1 MTVNDLI
8 EKLDLEV
15 LNLAEGDREITG
27 GYVGDLLSWVMGKA
41 ESGDMWVTIMT
52 NVNVVAVASLV
63 DVACVVIADK
73 AEITP
78 DVIEKARAQGIN
90 LLRSAKSAYRLCNE
104 QILL

>member
-1 MTVNDLI
+1 MTVKSLI
-8 EKLDLEV
+8 KKLDLEI
-15 LNLAEGDREITG
+15 LNLAEPDREITG
-27 GYVGDLLSWVMGKA
+27 GYVGDLLSWVMGRA

-52 NVNVVAVASLV
+52 NINVVAVAGLV

-73 AEITP
+73 AEIAP

-90 LLRSAKSAYRLCNE
+90 LLRSDKNAYRLCNE

>member
-1 MTVNDLI
+1 MTVNSLI

-15 LNLAEGDREITG
+15 LNLCEGECEITG

-73 AEITP
+73 AEVAP
-78 DVIEKARAQGIN
+78 EVIEKAKAQGID
-90 LLRSAKSAYRLCNE
+90 LLRSAKSAYQLCNE

>member
-1 MTVNDLI
+1 MTVNSLI

-15 LNLAEGDREITG
+15 LNLSEGDREITG

-52 NVNVVAVASLV
+52 NINVVAVASLV
-63 DVACVVIADK
+63 DTACVVIADK
-73 AEITP
+73 AEVAP
-78 DVIEKARAQGIN
+78 EVIEKARAQGIN
-90 LLRSAKSAYRLCNE
+90 LLRSDKSAYQLCNE

>member
-1 MTVNDLI
+1 MTVNQLI
-8 EKLDLEV
+8 EKLSLEV
-15 LNLAEGDREITG
+15 LNLEEGDREITG

-63 DVACVVIADK
+63 DTACVVIADN
-73 AEITP
+73 AEIAP
-78 DVIEKARAQGIN
+78 EVIEKARTQGIN
-90 LLRSAKSAYRLCNE
+90 LLRSSKSAYQLCNE